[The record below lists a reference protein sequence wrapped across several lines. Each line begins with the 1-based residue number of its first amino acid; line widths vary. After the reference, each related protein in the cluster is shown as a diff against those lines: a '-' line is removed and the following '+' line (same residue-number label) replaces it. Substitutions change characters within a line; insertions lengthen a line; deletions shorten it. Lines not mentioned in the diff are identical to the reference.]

1 MFYSV
6 DRIEDEI
13 AVCID
18 GNGEVHEIS
27 IFLIDGEIAEG
38 SIIASDEYGGYYVDE
53 NETESRRKSNF
64 DLAESLFDE

>member
-6 DRIEDEI
+6 DKIEDEI

-18 GNGEVHEIS
+18 GNGEVHEIGV
-27 IFLIDGEIAEG
+27 FLIDGEIAEG
-38 SIIASDEYGGYYVDE
+38 SIIAPDENGGYYVDE
-53 NETESRRKSNF
+53 NETEFRRKSNF